1 MRQRGFAHAVGRYLM
16 EQRQYDFVVI
26 GGGLSGV
33 CAAIAAAR
41 HGVRVG
47 LIQDRPMLG
56 GNSSSEV
63 KMHVCGADIHGHR
76 PNVRESGI
84 VEELLLKNRF
94 TNPLHS
100 FEVWDYVL
108 YDAVKSESN
117 IDLFLNA
124 RAYEVETNADRITS
138 ILVMQSTTERVFEI
152 SAFCFCDASG
162 DGSIAYKSGAKFM
175 YGREGKDVF
184 GEPDAPE
191 RSDGKVM
198 GASLMF
204 TAKDVGH
211 KVSFVKPER
220 AYEYSESDLSCRDHS
235 QITSGYWWIE
245 YGADDIISDCES
257 VRDELVKMLFG
268 VWDHIKNGGDHGAD
282 NYALDWIGS
291 YPAKR
296 ESRRFIGDH
305 VLKEQDILSGG
316 HFADTVAYGGWNMDM
331 HVPGGLINVTA
342 APTSYF
348 NVPDV
353 YGIPYRS
360 LYSVNVENLFLGGRL
375 ISASHLAFGSTRVMG
390 TCAVIGQAIGT
401 AAAMCVKKRCSPRE
415 LNGDMAE
422 LRRLLMRDDC
432 YLPGV
437 EYADEFDAARSAF
450 VSASSFKRG
459 FEPKNVTDGFYRNEN
474 GKNHCYRSDGI
485 GPNGDT
491 VTLELGEPRKVTQV
505 AVRFDSDYSN
515 ELTITVSDAIRN
527 RQRPYPKELVKKY
540 SVSLYFNGKKVYSS
554 ITDNNVKRFALHE
567 TGGVVADKVAITAY
581 ETYGA
586 KDITIFGINVY

>member
-1 MRQRGFAHAVGRYLM
+1 M

-63 KMHVCGADIHGHR
+63 KMHVCGADIHAYR
-76 PNVRESGI
+76 KNARESGI
-84 VEELLLKNRF
+84 IEELLLKNRF
-94 TNPLHS
+94 ANPQHS
-100 FEVWDYVL
+100 FCVWDYTL
-108 YDAVKSESN
+108 YDAVISEPN

-124 RAYEVETNADRITS
+124 RAYDVKTDGKHIS
-138 ILVMQSTTERVFEI
+138 SVGVMQSTTEKVFEL
-152 SAFCFCDASG
+152 FGKLFCDASG
-162 DGSIAYKSGAKFM
+162 DGTIAYKSGAKFM
-175 YGREGKDVF
+175 YGRESKDVF
-184 GEPDAPE
+184 DEPDAPD
-191 RSDGKVM
+191 RSDNKVM

-204 TAKDVGH
+204 TAADMGR
-211 KVSFVKPER
+211 KVDFVKPDW
-220 AYEYSESDLSCRDHS
+220 AYTYSEEDLARRDHRR
-235 QITSGYWWIE
+235 ITSGYWWIE
-245 YGADDIISDCES
+245 ASADDIISDCES
-257 VRDELVKMLFG
+257 VRAELVKMLFG
-268 VWDHIKNGGDHGAD
+268 VWDHIKNSGDHGAD
-282 NYALDWIGS
+282 NYALDFIGA

-296 ESRRFIGDH
+296 ESRRFVGDY

-316 HFADTVAYGGWNMDM
+316 KFADTVAYGGWNMDL
-331 HVPGGLINVTA
+331 HTPNGLVNLSS
-342 APTSYF
+342 APTAYVD
-348 NVPDV
+348 VPDM

-360 LYSVNVENLFLGGRL
+360 LYSVNIDNLFLGGRL

-390 TCAVIGQAIGT
+390 TCAVVGQAIGT
-401 AAAMCVKKRCSPRE
+401 AAAMCMKKDLLPRGLCGEMTE
-415 LNGDMAE
+415 LQST
-422 LRRLLMRDDC
+422 LMRDDC
-432 YLPGV
+432 YLPGI
-437 EYADEFDAARSAF
+437 EYTDELDAARSAF
-450 VSASSFKRG
+450 VSASSSKPDH
-459 FEPKNVTDGFYRNEN
+459 EPKNVTDGFYRNEN

-485 GPNGDT
+485 GPNGET

-527 RQRPYPKELVKKY
+527 RQRPYPTELVKKY
-540 SVSLYFNGKKVYSS
+540 SVSLYFNSKKVYSS
-554 ITDNNVKRFALHE
+554 ITDNNVKRLALHE